1 MEERLQKVLAAAG
14 IGSRRACEELIAAGK
29 VTVDGKPVSQLGVKV
44 DPDKSAIA
52 VSGKPVALTPEK
64 IYILL
69 NKPRGFTS
77 TRSDPHAKH
86 TVMELVRDVR
96 TPVYPVGRLD
106 VDSEGMLILT
116 NDGDFTFKLT
126 HPSHEAPKTYVADVR
141 GKMFFQELRSLS
153 YGIELEDGK
162 TSPAKVQVLG
172 FDRRSAVSRV
182 EITIHE
188 GKKRQV
194 RRMFEAVNHPVQ
206 RLVRTR
212 VGNVSLDD
220 LPSGQWRPLTKREV
234 KSLLETATPEPKP
247 VPAASSGHHR
257 PARGRAR

>member
-1 MEERLQKVLAAAG
+1 LAAAG
-14 IGSRRACEELIAAGK
+14 IGSRRACEELIADAR
-29 VTVDGKPVSQLGVKV
+29 VTVDGRLVTELGVKV
-44 DPDKSAIA
+44 DPDKSRIA
-52 VSGKPVALTPEK
+52 VNGRPVEVSPEK
-64 IYILL
+64 VYILL
-69 NKPRGFTS
+69 NKPRGYTS

-86 TVMELVRDVR
+86 TVMELIRDVQ

-106 VDSEGMLILT
+106 MDSEGMLILT

-126 HPSHEAPKTYVADVR
+126 HPSHEAPKTYLADVR
-141 GKMFFQELRSLS
+141 GQLFQPALHGLT

-162 TSPAKVQVLG
+162 TAPAKVRVLS

-212 VGNVSLDD
+212 IGTVSLDD
-220 LPSGQWRPLTKREV
+220 LGPGQWRALTNREV
-234 KSLLETATPEPKP
+234 RALLQSATPEPKP
-247 VPAASSGHHR
+247 VR
-257 PARGRAR
+257 PPTRYGQYRRKER

>member
-1 MEERLQKVLAAAG
+1 MAAAG
-14 IGSRRACEELIAAGK
+14 VGSRRACEELIADSR
-29 VTVDGKPVSQLGVKV
+29 VTVNGRLVTELGTKV
-44 DPDKSAIA
+44 DPDKVDIA
-52 VSGKPVALTPEK
+52 VNGRPVDLSPDK
-64 IYILL
+64 VYILL
-69 NKPRGFTS
+69 NKPRGYTS

-86 TVMELVRDVR
+86 TIMELVRDVK

-116 NDGDFTFKLT
+116 NDGDFTHKLT
-126 HPSHEAPKTYVADVR
+126 HPSHEAPKTYIADVR
-141 GKMFFQELRSLS
+141 GQVFQPAMHALT

-162 TSPAKVQVLG
+162 TAKAKVQILG

-212 VGNVSLDD
+212 IGPIPLLD
-220 LPSGQWRPLTKREV
+220 LATGSWRPLANREV
-234 KSLLETATPEPKP
+234 RALLESAAAEPKP
-247 VPAASSGHHR
+247 VRQPTRYGQYR
-257 PARGRAR
+257 RRERA